1 MTFEPLDVVVVP
13 FPFTDRATTKR
24 RPALVVSSDGFNSAH
39 RQTIL
44 AMITSVADNWPSDVP
59 LRHWR
64 EAGLKVPCKL
74 RLKLFTL
81 DNAVV
86 AGKVGALSPND
97 GAAARNALAEALAI
111 SQSAVH

>member
-59 LRHWR
+59 LHHWR

-81 DNAVV
+81 DSAVI
-86 AGKVGALSPND
+86 ARRIGTLASADCDAATRAL
-97 GAAARNALAEALAI
+97 GNALAI
-111 SQSAVH
+111 RHSTG